1 MKTARRA
8 AGTPRD
14 PGGRCRVW
22 SDGAGPRRL
31 DLTPLKGPAM
41 SLIELFHSTRASSAI
56 RRLDTSLDFAARD
69 SARAAARLEQVAQNV
84 GELNLLMLVTVRAL
98 LDKGIV
104 TYEDIG
110 RYFAQIDAIDG
121 KADAKITLEDVRN
134 ALGLRPAAGGA

>member
-1 MKTARRA
+1 
-8 AGTPRD
+8 
-14 PGGRCRVW
+14 
-22 SDGAGPRRL
+22 
-31 DLTPLKGPAM
+31 M